1 VRAPRRPRLPVPAG
15 GVTDRHP
22 GGWPAPRSTDRWQLL
37 EPPKVGDWVK
47 RPLAEWLLY
56 RAYPS
61 AAACEKDKDELID
74 RRDAVMRARRAREAV
89 WLDAMTRT
97 TRSRC
102 LPAQPSRSATLLMS
116 APDAPDWASRALAEW
131 TQVSAHDSV
140 AVCEQAR
147 QERIR
152 AVSQLVQA
160 IRPSAATDAVATA
173 RAARERCFPAT
184 QVLVR

>member
-1 VRAPRRPRLPVPAG
+1 
-15 GVTDRHP
+15 
-22 GGWPAPRSTDRWQLL
+22 
-37 EPPKVGDWVK
+37 
-47 RPLAEWLLY
+47 
-56 RAYPS
+56 
-61 AAACEKDKDELID
+61 
-74 RRDAVMRARRAREAV
+74 
-89 WLDAMTRT
+89 
-97 TRSRC
+97 
-102 LPAQPSRSATLLMS
+102 MS

-140 AVCEQAR
+140 AACEQAR